1 MSFVDREIVCL
12 DCTQPFVFTAG
23 EQEFYERKGFKEE
36 PKRCKPC
43 RETRKQR
50 RNDAPVTPRAPRAAA
65 APGPT
70 AGNGGFGFRGNGSV
84 DEQPDS
90 DSLGNRALDDEQDDD
105 IGNRAPAGAARP
117 QAVPAARAANGL
129 ARERGGGARERGNG
143 TLLRHGNGGAAGGN
157 GNGGGGERADRREL
171 HDATCAQCGA
181 AARVPFKPVAG
192 RPVYCRDCYA
202 SRAAS
207 AGGR

>member
-12 DCTQPFVFTAG
+12 DCAQPFVFTAG

-43 RETRKQR
+43 RELRKQR
-50 RNDAPVTPRAPRAAA
+50 RNDAPVTPRAPRAVAA
-65 APGPT
+65 
-70 AGNGGFGFRGNGSV
+70 NGFGFRGD
-84 DEQPDS
+84 DEVAPGNDAF
-90 DSLGNRALDDEQDDD
+90 GNRAYDAPSGFGEDGDDEDN
-105 IGNRAPAGAARP
+105 IGNRAPGTPGGPARP
-117 QAVPAARAANGL
+117 RAAAPRGMNRDRGARA
-129 ARERGGGARERGNG
+129 
-143 TLLRHGNGGAAGGN
+143 
-157 GNGGGGERADRREL
+157 GGGGERREL

-181 AARVPFKPVAG
+181 AARVPFKPVPG